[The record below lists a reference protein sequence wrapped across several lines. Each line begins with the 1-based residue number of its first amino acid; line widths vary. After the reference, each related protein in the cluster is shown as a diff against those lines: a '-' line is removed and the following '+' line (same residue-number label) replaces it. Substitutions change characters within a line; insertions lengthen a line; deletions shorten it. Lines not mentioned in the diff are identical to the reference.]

1 MNPSILSIGNA
12 TKDIFLEINEEEK
25 VFRDERNLFHYDLTF
40 DDSTLE
46 YKRRAGIFGGVI
58 LSEKIFQAAHLK
70 SFSNINPRG
79 LYNLAQK

>member
-12 TKDIFLEINEEEK
+12 AKDIFLDIDQQEIVKDDN
-25 VFRDERNLFHYDLTF
+25 NIFHYDLTF

-58 LSEKIFQAAHLK
+58 LSEKIFQAANIK
-70 SFSNINPRG
+70 SFSNVNPRG
-79 LYNLAQK
+79 LANFDF